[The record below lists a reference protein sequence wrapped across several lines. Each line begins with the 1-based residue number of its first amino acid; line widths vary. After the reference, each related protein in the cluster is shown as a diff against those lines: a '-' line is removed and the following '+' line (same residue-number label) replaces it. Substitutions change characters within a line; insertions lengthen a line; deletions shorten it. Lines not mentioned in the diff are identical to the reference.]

1 MREGEKM
8 AKKRNRKK
16 EFKNKQRLDKKLE
29 TISPTD
35 VNEALPKCEKTIE
48 ELRSNAYEA
57 INRLKRLLVYSSIS
71 MKTNQALSDLE
82 KQVIQDETRNI
93 VESIISATEFL
104 INSSQSILQ
113 NAISIR
119 YILEALITTELL
131 NREEEYKF
139 ILNLAF
145 YPAQI
150 ARLNSIIDE
159 LKEEIKRLDKW
170 TKRSDDR
177 FVDMVTKFSE
187 NRSEG
192 IIRDYREYEES
203 LAIQFEKEEFN
214 IYSDIETF
222 QYPLPF
228 EIRSIQIST
237 QVIPEY
243 EQRVIELERK
253 RDLIADE
260 IRKEPIIQRLFPN
273 IKYQKSKVFKEIVDK
288 KGTNGGTRSW
298 DRKAADAELSNEYKF
313 MYTYTSN
320 LSHFAS
326 YSIKTS
332 ALVSFDEEKMLL
344 KRLNLYLEKII
355 KNLKIFSQI
364 DETIETTDLSMF
376 NIIEIE

>member
-1 MREGEKM
+1 MSN
-8 AKKRNRKK
+8 KKNNRKK
-16 EFKNKQRLDKKLE
+16 EFKHKHRLNKKLE
-29 TISPTD
+29 TISPID
-35 VNEALPKCEKTIE
+35 SNEELPKCEKTVE
-48 ELRSNAYEA
+48 ELRSNANEA

-71 MKTNQALSDLE
+71 LKTNQVLSDLE
-82 KQVIQDETRNI
+82 KQVIQEETRNI

-139 ILNLAF
+139 ILSLAF

-170 TKRSDDR
+170 TKRSEDR
-177 FVDMVTKFSE
+177 YLDMLTKFSE
-187 NRSEG
+187 NRNKE
-192 IIRDYREYEES
+192 IIWDYREYEES
-203 LAIQFEKEEFN
+203 LATQFENEEFI

-228 EIRSIQIST
+228 KIRSIQIST

-332 ALVSFDEEKMLL
+332 TLVSFDEEKMLL
-344 KRLNLYLEKII
+344 KRLTLYLEKII

-364 DETIETTDLSMF
+364 DETIETIDLSKF